1 MMKCMLCGSVMQEIM
16 TSLPF
21 KTGEN
26 SIVIVKNLPVIQ
38 CENCQEYLI
47 EDKVMEKL
55 ETILM
60 HDGQTTELEV
70 VRFAA

>member
-1 MMKCMLCGSVMQEIM
+1 MKCMLCGSAMQETM

-38 CENCQEYLI
+38 CGNCQEYLI
-47 EDKVMEKL
+47 EDTVMERL

-60 HDGQTTELEV
+60 HNGQTTELEV
-70 VRFAA
+70 IRYAA